1 MSSDALGLLKI
12 IGGFGL
18 VMVFCLYQINSLK
31 RDRLEDERRR
41 KRELEAARNTLLD
54 KRDKPVVNSRSD

>member
-18 VMVFCLYQINSLK
+18 VMVFCLYQINGLK

>member
-18 VMVFCLYQINSLK
+18 VMAFCLYQINSLK

-41 KRELEAARNTLLD
+41 ERELQTARAALLD
-54 KRDKPVVNSRSD
+54 KRDKPVVNSRAD

>member
-18 VMVFCLYQINSLK
+18 VMAFCLYQINSLK

-41 KRELEAARNTLLD
+41 KRELEAARNTLID